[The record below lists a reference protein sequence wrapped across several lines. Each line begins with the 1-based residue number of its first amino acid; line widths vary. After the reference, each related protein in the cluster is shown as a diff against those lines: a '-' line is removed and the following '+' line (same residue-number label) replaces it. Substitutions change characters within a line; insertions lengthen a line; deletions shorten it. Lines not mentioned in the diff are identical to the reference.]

1 MPAELHLHP
10 LRWQRMPFPGLKD
23 PRWAVAFLLGAYL
36 VLGITVLGFSR
47 TPLQLAAAL
56 LSGMAID
63 FLLCGL
69 IHGRSAFPLSAL
81 ITCLSLSIIMN
92 FSAGLHFLILPVF
105 AGIASK
111 YIFTFQGKH
120 FYNPSLFGIVFAL
133 VFGDGWISI
142 APAYQWT
149 GSAETAWLMSI
160 TIVTAG
166 VMIFAYPGSRRV
178 LALSFLGFFALQ
190 LLIRSYIIRFH
201 LPPEALFIGTIT
213 SPSFFLFVFFMI
225 TDPATSPPGKR
236 MQVITGLALALLDLA
251 WHLKFSLFTFFYAAF
266 TWATLRFL
274 FLHGRELFAR
284 LPNSSGSSV
293 PGLAGRSAWAAPL
306 AASLVVCLMA
316 VPVYAIYSTGAS
328 DTRAKDAGGLSF
340 ERIPASHS
348 GLGHEKSNVLEEVD
362 PRLRH
367 IAKWLLSVG
376 DSVAVADVDL
386 DGRQDLFFT
395 QSLKSRQWQAKL
407 HLNKGQYRFE
417 KLAIPDL
424 EQYLTDPALHGLP
437 AFAFFFDYDN
447 DRDPDLFVGFGF
459 GKSHLLENRVIPEGR
474 LYFREADVAWLRENQ
489 TVALAANALDFN
501 KDGRLDLLVAN
512 TLPPYLKDYEPA
524 RVPFNIFRLPPSEYA
539 GDRRMLHFMHHSWHN
554 ANNGGKNYLLLNSGN
569 GFLET
574 DAGLDE
580 TRWSLAVGTGDLN
593 QDGFTDIYIANDF
606 GRDDCYLNQE
616 GKRFVR
622 QQGDFFEDL
631 GLDTYKGMNTSI
643 GDVDGNGAEDIYV
656 SNVHQPMQAEGSLLW
671 MNQSAAGNFSLAFKE
686 RAAQMGALNPGR
698 FGWGAAMGDLN
709 LDGRLDI
716 AQANGMV
723 SDKWDKTQDACIDF
737 WYLNE
742 KLARSPPE
750 IHTYADQWAD
760 IRGACIY
767 PDEADRIY
775 LNQGG
780 RFADAAEAAGIT
792 HRANTRGVA
801 FVDLENRGR
810 LDIVFTDQF
819 GEPVLYKN
827 QMAEKPWVGIRLVG
841 NGKICNRDAVGSRVT
856 VTSAGKMQVREM
868 RLVNGF
874 SAAGDTRMLFGIP
887 GAGSTVDVDVE
898 WCGAER
904 SRYTVPSGRYTI
916 LKQDL

>member
-10 LRWQRMPFPGLKD
+10 ARWQRMPFPGLKD
-23 PRWAVAFLLGAYL
+23 ARWAVALLLGAYL
-36 VLGITVLGFSR
+36 VLGVTVLGFSR
-47 TPLQLAAAL
+47 TPLQLGAAV

-63 FLLCGL
+63 LLLCGL
-69 IHGRSAFPLSAL
+69 IYGRAVFPLSAL

-105 AGIASK
+105 AAMASK
-111 YIFTFQGKH
+111 YVFTFQGKH

-133 VFGDGWISI
+133 AFGDGWISI

-160 TIVTAG
+160 TILTAG

-225 TDPATSPPGKR
+225 TDPATSPPGRR
-236 MQVITGLALALLDLA
+236 MQLLTGFALAVLDLA

-266 TWATLRFL
+266 TWATIRFL
-274 FLHGRELFAR
+274 FLHARSLFTKTREAESNTGASRGRAAF
-284 LPNSSGSSV
+284 
-293 PGLAGRSAWAAPL
+293 AAPFAGL
-306 AASLVVCLMA
+306 LVVCVLA

-340 ERIPASHS
+340 ERVPSAHS
-348 GLGHEKSNVLEEVD
+348 GIGHAKSNVLLEVD

-395 QSLKSRQWQAKL
+395 QSLKSREWQAKL

-417 KLAIPDL
+417 KISLPGLEKYLA
-424 EQYLTDPALHGLP
+424 DPALHGLP

-447 DRDPDLFVGFGF
+447 DQDQDLFVGFGF
-459 GKSHLLENRVIPEGR
+459 GRSHLFENRIVPDGR
-474 LYFREADVAWLRENQ
+474 LDFREADVAWLRENN

-501 KDGRLDLLVAN
+501 RDGKLDLLVAN
-512 TLPPYLKDYEPA
+512 TLPPYLKAYEPA
-524 RVPFNIFRLPPSEYA
+524 HVPFNIFRLPPAEYA

-554 ANNGGKNYLLLNSGN
+554 ANNGGKNYLLLNSDS
-569 GFLET
+569 GFQET
-574 DAGLDE
+574 EAGLDE

-593 QDGFTDIYIANDF
+593 HDGFTDIYIANDF

-622 QQGDFFEDL
+622 QQGSFFEDL

-643 GDVDGNGAEDIYV
+643 GDIDGNGAEDVYV
-656 SNVHQPMQAEGSLLW
+656 SNVHHPMQAEGSLLW
-671 MNQSAAGNFSLAFKE
+671 MNQSTPGEFALSFKE
-686 RAAQMGALNPGR
+686 RAAQRGALNPGR
-698 FGWGAAMGDLN
+698 FGWGAAMGDLD
-709 LDGRLDI
+709 LDGKLDI

-723 SDKWDKTQDACIDF
+723 SDKWDKTQDACVDF

-750 IHTYADQWAD
+750 IHTYADHWAD

-780 RFADAAEAAGIT
+780 RFADAAEASGIT

-801 FVDLENRGR
+801 LVDLENRGR
-810 LDIVFTDQF
+810 LDIIFTDQF
-819 GEPVLYKN
+819 GEPILYKN
-827 QMAEKPWVGIRLVG
+827 QMAEKPWVGLRLIG
-841 NGKICNRDAVGSRVT
+841 NGSSCNRDAVGSRVSL
-856 VTSAGKMQVREM
+856 TSGGQTQVREV

-874 SAAGDTRMLFGIP
+874 SAQGDTRMLFGIP
-887 GAGSTVDVDVE
+887 HTQGNTAYVDVE
-898 WCGAER
+898 WCGKEIR
-904 SRYTVPSGRYTI
+904 RYTI
-916 LKQDL
+916 PAGRYSTLKQDL